1 MLVPMWMLVVA
12 GLVAGFGAR
21 HIADG
26 WLRRNLYAGFSVR
39 RGVPELCVAAGWIFV
54 GVSNSSA
61 VQLVSGLVLV
71 WWCVAVS
78 TVDVAVR
85 RLPNS
90 FTLPAYLVVLAG
102 AAFTGTLSAA
112 VVGSVMLA
120 GMHLVMHVV
129 SSTSLGAGDVKLAL
143 PLGAITGLAG
153 APVWLSAALLAPL
166 FTLVVAGVLARRS
179 RLPHG
184 PSMCA
189 AALLALAFGVMAEG

>member
-1 MLVPMWMLVVA
+1 MLVIMWMLVVA

-21 HIADG
+21 LLVDG
-26 WLRRNLYAGFSVR
+26 WLRRNLYVGFSVR

-61 VQLVSGLVLV
+61 VQLVSGLALV

-78 TVDVAVR
+78 AVDVAVR

-90 FTLPAYLVVLAG
+90 FTLPAYLVVLVG
-102 AAFTGTLSAA
+102 TAFTGTLWSA

-143 PLGAITGLAG
+143 PLGAITGLSG

-184 PSMCA
+184 PSMCS
-189 AALLALAFGVMAEG
+189 AALLALAFGVIAEG